1 VRVIGADYD
10 DSVSLDGDRGKLMQG
25 LTLRDPSSGRRL
37 EMWTTEGVMQIYTA
51 IHWQPKMV
59 SRTGQLKR
67 SPALA
72 IEPQNIA
79 DAPNHPHFPSSI
91 LRPDNKYL
99 NYMSGAFFEC
109 GTLIE

>member
-1 VRVIGADYD
+1 VIGADYD
-10 DSVSLDGDRGKLMQG
+10 GAVSLDGNRGELKQG

-37 EMWTTEGVMQIYTA
+37 EMWTTEGAMQIYTA
-51 IHWQPKMV
+51 IHSQPKMV

-67 SPALA
+67 SQALA

-79 DAPNHPHFPSSI
+79 DAPNHPHFPSSM

-99 NYMSGAFFEC
+99 NYMEWRFF
-109 GTLIE
+109 